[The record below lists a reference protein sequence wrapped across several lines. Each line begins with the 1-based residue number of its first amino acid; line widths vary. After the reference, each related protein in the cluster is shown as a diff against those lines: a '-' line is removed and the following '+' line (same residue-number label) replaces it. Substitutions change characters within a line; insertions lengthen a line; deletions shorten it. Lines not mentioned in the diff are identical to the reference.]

1 MSILISP
8 TLANDQTSYYAL
20 ATISGGVVG
29 VSSFTNGGQIDCSS
43 GTGAVTL
50 TNTGVIS
57 LSAAAT
63 ANGLSLTSNVGSIV
77 VNYNTPAPIQQPLVN
92 YLDITSW
99 PAVTLS
105 AGQTEELY
113 RWNYGGI
120 VTNAIQVTMG
130 IINSNSPYFTYTR
143 TTGVPN
149 LVLWVGPLGL
159 TTPPANMLA
168 GQSLSIVD
176 EAVTGQMEIP
186 QNLIFVATATNY
198 QSGGTT
204 DYWALYATNGS
215 SGDTAFTIPGSNYGT
230 WKGSYISSLA
240 AVV

>member
-8 TLANDQTSYYAL
+8 TLANLNTPYYAL
-20 ATISGGVVG
+20 ASTVSGAGGG

-43 GTGAVTL
+43 GTGNVTL
-50 TNTGVIS
+50 TNTGVRS
-57 LSAAAT
+57 LTAAAT
-63 ANGLSLTSNVGSIV
+63 ANGLTLNANVGSIV
-77 VNYNTPAPIQQPLVN
+77 VNYTSPVEQQPLTAFPT
-92 YLDITSW
+92 ITSF

-113 RWNYGGI
+113 RWNYG
-120 VTNAIQVTMG
+120 VNTNVVQLTMG

-159 TTPPANMLA
+159 TSPPAGIRV
-168 GQSLSIVD
+168 GQYVSIVD
-176 EAVTGQMEIP
+176 EAVTGFMNIP
-186 QNLIFVATATNY
+186 QNLNFVATATNY

-204 DYWALYATNGS
+204 DYWAIYATNGS

-230 WKGSYISSLA
+230 WTGSAIASLA
-240 AVV
+240 SV